1 MNNEVNKAKNE
12 QKKIIEDM
20 NNVEKEMGRIRQQLE
35 TADQRRKQ

>member
-20 NNVEKEMGRIRQQLE
+20 NNVEKEMGKIRQ
-35 TADQRRKQ
+35 

>member
-20 NNVEKEMGRIRQQLE
+20 NNVEKEMGRIRQ
-35 TADQRRKQ
+35 